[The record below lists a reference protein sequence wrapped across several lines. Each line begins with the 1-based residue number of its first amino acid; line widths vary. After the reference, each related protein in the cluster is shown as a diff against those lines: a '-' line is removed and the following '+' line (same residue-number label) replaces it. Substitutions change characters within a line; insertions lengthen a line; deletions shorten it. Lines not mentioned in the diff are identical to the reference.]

1 MFVLVDLFI
10 FFAAGNKQIFINNSR
25 VGGKGLTQVT
35 THQGIFGAGKKFA
48 LILMTCSC
56 DLTKK
61 GVGVGEGRGVEC

>member
-1 MFVLVDLFI
+1 M
-10 FFAAGNKQIFINNSR
+10 
-25 VGGKGLTQVT
+25 T
-35 THQGIFGAGKKFA
+35 THQGIFGAEKKFA